1 MAKIK
6 TIQKLATNYLQQFNL
21 LNATRFL
28 FLDIL
33 TKLFDSNLIHS
44 YSQTGEDRIIHAII
58 NIYGKWEKAD
68 FSSQY
73 YVEVGCNEPIQYSN
87 TFDLYK
93 RGWKGLCIDGNELLI
108 NKFKKLRPNDTSVC
122 AVVSN
127 SKDKITFTEFSD
139 SGVSSVNQQ
148 HIEEWKKYS
157 KIVSQKKITPISL
170 NEVLDKYQAP
180 KQFGLLSI
188 DVEGHDFEVLS
199 SINLDIYQPTLII
212 VEMTGF
218 NISNVDSSN
227 IFKYLKNY
235 GYKIIAFAIGNAYF
249 LRSNSI

>member
-6 TIQKLATNYLQQFNL
+6 TIQKLATNYLEQFNL

-28 FLDIL
+28 FLAIL
-33 TKLFDSNLIHS
+33 AKLFDSNLIPS

-58 NIYGKWEKAD
+58 DIYGKWEKAD

-73 YVEVGCNEPIQYSN
+73 YVEVGCNEPLKYSN

-122 AVVSN
+122 AIVSN
-127 SKDKITFTEFSD
+127 SKDEITFTEFSD

-157 KIVSQKKITPISL
+157 KIVSQKKITPVSL
-170 NEVLDKYQAP
+170 NEVLDQYQVP
-180 KQFGLLSI
+180 KQFGLLCV

-199 SINLDIYQPTLII
+199 SINLNIYQPTLII

-227 IFKYLKNY
+227 ISKYLKNY
-235 GYKIIAFAIGNAYF
+235 GYNIIAFAIGNAYF

>member
-1 MAKIK
+1 M
-6 TIQKLATNYLQQFNL
+6 
-21 LNATRFL
+21 
-28 FLDIL
+28 
-33 TKLFDSNLIHS
+33 
-44 YSQTGEDRIIHAII
+44 
-58 NIYGKWEKAD
+58 
-68 FSSQY
+68 
-73 YVEVGCNEPIQYSN
+73 
-87 TFDLYK
+87 
-93 RGWKGLCIDGNELLI
+93 I

-122 AVVSN
+122 AIVSN
-127 SKDKITFTEFSD
+127 SKDEITFTEFSD

-157 KIVSQKKITPISL
+157 KIVSQKKITPVSL
-170 NEVLDKYQAP
+170 NEVLDQYQVP
-180 KQFGLLSI
+180 KQFGLLCV

-199 SINLDIYQPTLII
+199 SINLNIYQPTLII

-227 IFKYLKNY
+227 ISKYLKNY